1 MRGFRDRN
9 DNFNIKEF
17 KKRLSSIKGEIR
29 YGEPM
34 KNHTSFKIGGP
45 ADIMVFPQDL
55 QDLANLLHIADE
67 EKVSLFILGKGS
79 NILVKDGGVR
89 GIVVNLQR
97 FDKIMIESEDENGEA
112 VIFAEAGVNL
122 SRLLNFTASHG
133 LTGLEFTAGIPGSV
147 GGAVF
152 MNAGSFDGE
161 IKDVLKQVRMMD
173 LKGNVIE
180 IDREDIKFSYRTAKL
195 PKGIILGGS
204 FALHKNNSK
213 KIKDKITTLTGRRK
227 EKQPIGVPSAGSV
240 FKNPAAGFAGALIE
254 SAGLKGYRI
263 GDAEVSEKHA
273 NFIVNKGRAIAKDV
287 ISLINLIKEKV
298 KKEKGVA
305 LKLEIKIIGRD

>member
-1 MRGFRDRN
+1 MKECGDRN
-9 DNFNIKEF
+9 KNINIKEF

-34 KNHTSFKIGGP
+34 KNYTSFKIGGP

-55 QDLANLLHIADE
+55 QDLANLLHIAEE
-67 EKVSLFILGKGS
+67 EKVSLFILGKGT
-79 NILVKDGGVR
+79 NILVKDGGIK

-112 VIFAEAGVNL
+112 VVFAEAGVNL

-152 MNAGSFDGE
+152 MNAGSFNGE
-161 IKDVLKQVRMMD
+161 IKDVIRQVRMMD

-180 IDREDIKFSYRTAKL
+180 IDREDIRFGYRTARL

-213 KIKDKITTLTGRRK
+213 KIKDKITALIGSRK
-227 EKQPIGVPSAGSV
+227 EKQPVGARSAGSV
-240 FKNPAAGFAGALIE
+240 FKNPAKSFAGAMIE
-254 SAGLKGYRI
+254 SVGLKGYRI

-273 NFIVNKGRAIAKDV
+273 NFIVNKGRAVAKDV
-287 ISLINLIKEKV
+287 IKLIKKVREKV
-298 KKEKGVA
+298 RREKGVG
-305 LKLEIKIIGRD
+305 LQLEIKIIGKD

>member
-1 MRGFRDRN
+1 MKECGDRN
-9 DNFNIKEF
+9 KNINIKEF

-34 KNHTSFKIGGP
+34 KNYTSFKIGGP

-67 EKVSLFILGKGS
+67 ENVSLFILGKGT
-79 NILVKDGGVR
+79 NILVKDGGIR

-112 VIFAEAGVNL
+112 VVFAEAGVSL

-133 LTGLEFTAGIPGSV
+133 LTGLEFAAGIPGSV

-152 MNAGSFDGE
+152 MNAGSFNGE
-161 IKDVLKQVRMMD
+161 IKDVIRQVRMMD

-180 IDREDIKFSYRTAKL
+180 IDREDIRFGYRTARL

-213 KIKDKITTLTGRRK
+213 KIKDKITALIGSRK
-227 EKQPIGVPSAGSV
+227 EKQPVGARSAGSV
-240 FKNPAAGFAGALIE
+240 FKNPAKGFAGAMIE
-254 SAGLKGYRI
+254 SVGLKGYRI

-273 NFIVNKGRAIAKDV
+273 NFIVNKGRAVAKDV
-287 ISLINLIKEKV
+287 IKLIKKVREKV
-298 KKEKGVA
+298 RREKGVG
-305 LKLEIKIIGRD
+305 LQLEIKIIGKD

>member
-9 DNFNIKEF
+9 DNINIKEF

-67 EKVSLFILGKGS
+67 EKVSLFILGKGT
-79 NILVKDGGVR
+79 NILVKDGGIR

-161 IKDVLKQVRMMD
+161 IKDVLKQIRMMD

-213 KIKDKITTLTGRRK
+213 KIKDKITVLIGRRK
-227 EKQPIGVPSAGSV
+227 EKQPVGAPSAGSV
-240 FKNPAAGFAGALIE
+240 FKNPAGGYAGALIE

-287 ISLINLIKEKV
+287 ISLINVIKEKV

-305 LKLEIKIIGRD
+305 LKLEIKIIGKD

>member
-9 DNFNIKEF
+9 DNINIKEF

-55 QDLANLLHIADE
+55 QDLANLLHVADE
-67 EKVSLFILGKGS
+67 EKVSLFILGKGT
-79 NILVKDGGVR
+79 NILVKDGGIR

-97 FDKIMIESEDENGEA
+97 FDKIMIESENEEGET
-112 VIFAEAGVNL
+112 VVFAEAGVNL
-122 SRLLNFTASHG
+122 SRLLNFTASHN

-161 IKDVLKQVRMMD
+161 IKDVLKQVR
-173 LKGNVIE
+173 
-180 IDREDIKFSYRTAKL
+180 
-195 PKGIILGGS
+195 
-204 FALHKNNSK
+204 
-213 KIKDKITTLTGRRK
+213 
-227 EKQPIGVPSAGSV
+227 
-240 FKNPAAGFAGALIE
+240 
-254 SAGLKGYRI
+254 
-263 GDAEVSEKHA
+263 
-273 NFIVNKGRAIAKDV
+273 
-287 ISLINLIKEKV
+287 
-298 KKEKGVA
+298 
-305 LKLEIKIIGRD
+305 